1 MKKIL
6 RNLGILL
13 IGIILVSSCKTSKDL
28 KYITSTE
35 VLADTLIRHEVETI
49 VLPQRNVVILE
60 RPCLEENLSSI
71 NQIIE
76 NEHSTVTIGSEGE
89 NIRIEVDIDSI
100 VNARIMETR
109 IKDQV
114 EKIEV
119 PIEVPYPV
127 KNKLNWYLVMYA
139 IGSTIVIFRKPIFYL
154 IKKLILPI
162 P

>member
-1 MKKIL
+1 MKIL